1 MELRQIHSFIAV
13 AEELHFRKAAERLGV
28 AQTALSAQIRS
39 LEGELGFELL
49 FRTTR
54 HVSLTQP
61 GAVFLDEVRQTVARL
76 DKAIETARAAAN
88 SGLERLRI
96 GGIDAALVWF
106 LPPVINQFRHSYPGL
121 HLPLTEVSASA
132 LQVKELLRHR
142 VDVAFFRPPA
152 SIEGIVWETLLEEQ
166 VMVAVPQHSPLA
178 SQPLITA
185 HQLMDERLISY
196 PRHARPYLA
205 DMVHSSFDAVG
216 LRPNIELEV
225 LDKSTL
231 LRMVAQDMGVGL
243 VPQWVVEVPTDGV
256 AFVPYSDAPEALK
269 FGVAWRE
276 NDKSETLKTF
286 LDITRAEAKI
296 VATRFASYV
305 DKPAS

>member
-1 MELRQIHSFIAV
+1 MEFRQIKSFIVV
-13 AEELHFRKAAERLGV
+13 AEELHFRKAAERLGM
-28 AQTALSAQIRS
+28 AQTALSAQIKL

-54 HVSLTQP
+54 HVSLTQA
-61 GAVFLDEVRQTVARL
+61 GAVFLDEVRQIVDRL
-76 DKAIETARAAAN
+76 DLAVDTAREAAH

-106 LPPVINQFRHSYPGL
+106 LPPVINSFRRSYPGL

-132 LQVKELLRHR
+132 QQVQELLRHR
-142 VDVAFFRPPA
+142 IDVAFFRPPSA
-152 SIEGIVWETLLEEQ
+152 LEGVVWETLFEEQ
-166 VMVAVPQHSPLA
+166 VMVAVPEQSLLA
-178 SQPLITA
+178 KEPFVTV
-185 HQLMDERLISY
+185 HQLMKERLISY

-205 DMVHSSFDAVG
+205 EMVHASFVAAN
-216 LRPNIELEV
+216 LRPNIEFEV

-231 LRMVAQDMGVGL
+231 LRMVAQGMGVGL

-256 AFVPYSDAPEALK
+256 AFVPFSDAPDVMK

-276 NDKSETLKTF
+276 SDKSETLKAF
-286 LDITRAEAKI
+286 LDITRSEARA
-296 VATRFASYV
+296 VAKRFEAYKASS
-305 DKPAS
+305 AS

>member
-1 MELRQIHSFIAV
+1 MEFRQIKSFIAV
-13 AEELHFRKAAERLGV
+13 AEELHFRKAAERLGM

-54 HVSLTQP
+54 HVSLTQA
-61 GAVFLDEVRQTVARL
+61 GAVFLEEVRQTMARL
-76 DKAIETARAAAN
+76 DKAIEAARAAEH
-88 SGLERLRI
+88 SGLKRLRI

-106 LPPVINQFRHSYPGL
+106 LPPVINRFRRDYPSL

-132 LQVKELLRHR
+132 QQVQELLRHHI
-142 VDVAFFRPPA
+142 DIAFFRPPA
-152 SIEGIVWETLLEEQ
+152 AIEGIEWETLFEEQ
-166 VMVAVPQHSPLA
+166 VMVAVPEHSVLA
-178 SQPLITA
+178 AQPSITV
-185 HQLMDERLISY
+185 HQLMEERLISY

-205 DMVHSSFDAVG
+205 NMVYASFDAAG

-231 LRMVAQDMGVGL
+231 LRMVAQGMGVGL

-256 AFVPYSDAPEALK
+256 AFVPYADAPDAMK

-276 NDKSETLKTF
+276 NDKSETLKAF
-286 LDITRAEAKI
+286 LDITRAEART
-296 VATRFASYV
+296 VAKRFKSYA
-305 DKPAS
+305 DKPLS